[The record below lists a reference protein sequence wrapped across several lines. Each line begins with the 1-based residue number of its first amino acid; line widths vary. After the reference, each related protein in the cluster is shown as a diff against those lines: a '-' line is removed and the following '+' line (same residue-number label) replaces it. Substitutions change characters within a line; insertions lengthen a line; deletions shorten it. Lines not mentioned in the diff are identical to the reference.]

1 MSQTVTITP
10 EELKELQE
18 VKTSIY
24 ETISIIGDLNHR
36 KMLLDLELDA
46 IKETVKANALK
57 ERSLLKE
64 FGQKYGDGS
73 INLETGQ
80 VTSL

>member
-24 ETISIIGDLNHR
+24 ETMSIIGDLNHR